1 MFGLTYLS
9 LSIGISFV
17 ELFGRTYESSL

>member
-9 LSIGISFV
+9 LSTDINIYEIV
-17 ELFGRTYESSL
+17 EIIYVNSL